1 VLPDFASVRRCL
13 KSEGAVF
20 GSDDEKDDCPRESA
34 PNGPAIISTT
44 VKIKPRRMHHFP
56 VGAPAGSTQ
65 LGFHCPRCKSIAR
78 SRRFSSELSQA
89 KLFCF
94 ISIHSVGRMQYQE
107 IAFAMCPDGQFD
119 DARCNITL
127 VTSFTIAL
135 GNAVKYARVTDFR
148 CEATGQISDVVARET
163 AKQIPS
169 ESFKSNGYFHGA
181 TRSSS
186 RGGLTRRRR
195 PRVVASLLILFT

>member
-1 VLPDFASVRRCL
+1 MTKRMIVPASRLRMAPQSSALPLRSSLDACITSLSERQLVAPSSASTA
-13 KSEGAVF
+13 S
-20 GSDDEKDDCPRESA
+20 
-34 PNGPAIISTT
+34 
-44 VKIKPRRMHHFP
+44 
-56 VGAPAGSTQ
+56 
-65 LGFHCPRCKSIAR
+65 RCKSIAR

-107 IAFAMCPDGQFD
+107 IAFAMCADGQFD

-127 VTSFTIAL
+127 VTSFTIVL
-135 GNAVKYARVTDFR
+135 GNAVNYARVTDFR
-148 CEATGQISDVVARET
+148 CEATGQISDVVAREA

-186 RGGLTRRRR
+186 RGGLTRCRR